1 MVKFL
6 VKYHSAKQKWDS
18 EMKNRKTLTGILIN
32 FMIVIMGLYIQI
44 ENVVL
49 NNEDVNIF
57 FLIILCIALI
67 LNSSALIIW
76 FKEDRKEK

>member
-1 MVKFL
+1 MEKFL
-6 VKYHSAKQKWDS
+6 VKFRCAKQKGDC
-18 EMKNRKTLTGILIN
+18 EMKNRKIFTGILIN

>member
-6 VKYHSAKQKWDS
+6 VKFHCAKQKWDC

-67 LNSSALIIW
+67 LNNSALIIW
-76 FKEDRKEK
+76 FKEDRKGK

>member
-1 MVKFL
+1 MEKFL
-6 VKYHSAKQKWDS
+6 VKFCCVKQKWDC

-32 FMIVIMGLYIQI
+32 FMIVIMGFYIQI
-44 ENVVL
+44 ENMIFYT
-49 NNEDVNIF
+49 EDVNIF

-67 LNSSALIIW
+67 LNSIALIIW

>member
-1 MVKFL
+1 MKF
-6 VKYHSAKQKWDS
+6 HCAKQKWDC

-32 FMIVIMGLYIQI
+32 FMIVIMGFYIQI
-44 ENVVL
+44 ENMVL

>member
-1 MVKFL
+1 MEKFL
-6 VKYHSAKQKWDS
+6 VKFRCAKQKGDC

-76 FKEDRKEK
+76 FKEDRKGK